1 MKKFYFMLVAMLLGI
16 GANAADYGIGGQ
28 ATGGWPNSTWSDA
41 NVHQMIQTSTGVYE
55 YQATGEC
62 SGGFVIVEYN
72 FSTKTPNWNNKFG
85 TNGNKVEEG
94 TPYSYKAGAGD
105 FSLNGTIIDALFV
118 FDTNAKTL
126 TVTGQAQAN
135 KFEVV
140 YMVGDFG
147 DGWDTTITDYPLAA
161 VEGEANTYEGTYTIN
176 KTAPAA
182 SYFYTVP
189 KCGGQVLQLSGSDV
203 TIDATTSGKAY
214 TLSSGDKS
222 FACLPGTYTFK
233 VVADQEANSA
243 VVTITMDGG
252 NNPDPIEPEDPTTAK
267 FGIVGSMQEPSNWNI
282 DAMFEMTEEA
292 DGSFSYHFDSL
303 DKDAAFKIGTIGGTW
318 DDTFG
323 AESNDP
329 SVKKIPV
336 TVGEA
341 MNAWKGS
348 SNDFIISEALT
359 DVTITFTYVEAGPSR
374 ITVTA
379 KSEEPVEPIEPEK
392 LAFGVVGSMQE
403 PTIWNIDAMYEMTE
417 ADGVYTYT
425 FDELAEGTTFKIGTI
440 GKGWDDTFGAEN
452 PDTSAKEAADIP
464 VTVGEAMNAWK
475 TSSNNFLITEALTD
489 VTITF
494 TYVEAGP
501 SLITVTG
508 TVESPDPIEPDD
520 PDPVQPDNFTATF
533 NAIVEAENTPE
544 SDFKADGN
552 QGNTFVSIIDKTFT
566 KDNVSLTIGG
576 SNTGAK
582 LYKTSSGIVN
592 YRLYKGDIITI
603 DAPAGYSIT
612 QVDVMS
618 QQNKSTSKIT
628 NLEADGWTAT
638 DMTTVPEGMSCGRS
652 FTPAARTATSQLVI
666 KATHTSSAM
675 RLTQIDV
682 TVTKMTT
689 MVEDVTVDNN
699 DAPVEYYNLNGVRVS
714 EPSNGIY
721 IRRQGNEVTKVI
733 IK

>member
-1 MKKFYFMLVAMLLGI
+1 MLVAMLLGI
-16 GANAADYGIGGQ
+16 GANAADYYISGD
-28 ATGGWPNSTWSDA
+28 AVGGWTGDWLPTEP
-41 NVHQMIQTSTGVYE
+41 NVHAMTQTSTNIWE
-55 YQATGEC
+55 YDASGKC
-62 SGGFVIVEYN
+62 SGEFLIVGFN
-72 FSTKTPNWNNKFG
+72 GSSADWSTKIAS
-85 TNGNKVEEG
+85 NGKSIVEG
-94 TPYSYKAGAGD
+94 TPYSYTKGGNNNLKWD
-105 FSLNGTIIDALFV
+105 GIIVDAHFKL
-118 FDTNAKTL
+118 DLNAKTL
-126 TVTGQAQAN
+126 TVTGKAEDN
-135 KFEVV
+135 SFDVV

-147 DGWDTTITDYPLAA
+147 NDWDTNVTDYPLAA
-161 VEGEANTYEGTYTIN
+161 VEGETDTYEGTYTITKVN
-176 KTAPAA
+176 SSGK
-182 SYFYTVP
+182 FYTVP

-252 NNPDPIEPEDPTTAK
+252 DTPDPIEPEEPTTAK
-267 FGIVGSMQEPSNWNI
+267 FGIVGSMQEPTNWNI
-282 DAMFEMTEEA
+282 SSMLEMTEEA

-329 SVKKIPV
+329 SVTKIPV

-379 KSEEPVEPIEPEK
+379 KSEEPVEPIEPTTAK
-392 LAFGVVGSMQE
+392 FGIVGSMQE

-452 PDTSAKEAADIP
+452 PDTSATQAADIP

-475 TSSNNFLITEALTD
+475 KSSNNFLITEALTD

-520 PDPVQPDNFTATF
+520 PVNPEEITAQYDF
-533 NAIVEAENTPE
+533 EAISADEEWT
-544 SDFKADGN
+544 ADGTS
-552 QGNTFVSIIDKTFT
+552 GNSYV
-566 KDNVSLTIGG
+566 NVSDRVFEVSGVKVVATKGT
-576 SNTGAK
+576 NTDARI
-582 LYKTSSGIVN
+582 YKQSSGIVT
-592 YRLYKGDIITI
+592 YRVYKGGTMTITAPANYIITEVKMY
-603 DAPAGYSIT
+603 G
-612 QVDVMS
+612 
-618 QQNKSTSKIT
+618 KSSKSASSLGK
-628 NLEADGWTAT
+628 LEVEGWTLT
-638 DMTTVPEGMSCGRS
+638 DMEVSGDIKYGIIL
-652 FTPAARTATSQLVI
+652 TPATRSTNSILEISPANNTFI
-666 KATHTSSAM
+666 GYM
-675 RLTQIDV
+675 DV
-682 TVTKMTT
+682 TVHDTT
-689 MVEDVTVDNN
+689 TGVEEVITVVN